1 MKARRTW
8 WGLAAAAAVAAA
20 ACSEGTAPQ
29 LSNPQQLNSDI
40 QTVAAVFEAPVFQ
53 SFGAVGTAPGSPAAA
68 PTVPGAALFRATI
81 PAAPPGPGQAYA
93 ATPQRLQA
101 LRAAAAGMSPTN
113 TAGVI
118 PSQYLG
124 KTYVWD
130 VTTHAYVVGPD
141 AGPSNGVRIILYQ
154 VDANGNVI
162 EPTVA
167 VGFVDLLDLSDA
179 NTNKLQVIV
188 KSGTPASPGTTY
200 ADYTVS
206 ATVTK
211 NGAGVVSEFTATA
224 SGFVSDG
231 TRRLDFT
238 AQFHATNLDTD
249 NPDAQIDVTWALNT
263 PPVSVGLH
271 ETISTPDA
279 THLTLT
285 INLSVAR
292 GGGDT
297 VVLDG
302 TITVDASGA
311 TTSVTADLT
320 ITVNGQVFAIISG
333 TDAGITIRHPDG
345 SALSQTELQALAS
358 LFQLPDHLEGVI
370 ENLFHPCE
378 RLMGG

>member
-93 ATPQRLQA
+93 ATPQRMQA
-101 LRAAAAGMSPTN
+101 LRVAAAGMSPTN

-118 PSQYLG
+118 PAQYLG

-188 KSGTPASPGTTY
+188 KRARPRARARRTPTTP
-200 ADYTVS
+200 S
-206 ATVTK
+206 A
-211 NGAGVVSEFTATA
+211 
-224 SGFVSDG
+224 
-231 TRRLDFT
+231 RR
-238 AQFHATNLDTD
+238 
-249 NPDAQIDVTWALNT
+249 
-263 PPVSVGLH
+263 S
-271 ETISTPDA
+271 
-279 THLTLT
+279 
-285 INLSVAR
+285 R
-292 GGGDT
+292 R
-297 VVLDG
+297 
-302 TITVDASGA
+302 
-311 TTSVTADLT
+311 TSW
-320 ITVNGQVFAIISG
+320 G
-333 TDAGITIRHPDG
+333 
-345 SALSQTELQALAS
+345 
-358 LFQLPDHLEGVI
+358 
-370 ENLFHPCE
+370 
-378 RLMGG
+378 